1 VASQNTFGPH
11 RVDSF
16 RGKEEE
22 GDRERERD
30 EISLS
35 KRKGKCTLAR
45 HVGLAEP
52 ESPVIN

>member
-1 VASQNTFGPH
+1 LTVSG
-11 RVDSF
+11 
-16 RGKEEE
+16 GKKKNGIERE
-22 GDRERERD
+22 RERERD